1 MKKVNLIE
9 WLSRNSH
16 EKQKPQRFARY
27 AAMLIMLLTLGVG
40 PMWAKRIYLDLN
52 GQNWT
57 DASAL
62 IYVHEWEGGTGSTWP
77 GHKMTHKGGNIY
89 YYDIDDNN
97 TKVKFSRV
105 NPNNTSD
112 VWNSTADL
120 TFGSNNIYTLS
131 EYTTGSWSSTLATWI
146 GKSYIVANGT
156 WYNADGTGQANN
168 FNSYNLGA
176 ITSLS
181 LGGQVQTYGQKW
193 GDENNAEMYYKID
206 ENSSSTIELEW
217 FKYADN
223 NNFYG
228 MGGTGSQ
235 HVQDA
240 TNINISALEP
250 GSHSLAVWFHTSDGD
265 LWDSNNSSNYIASF
279 TINPIV
285 TFDAN
290 GGSGSMSDQTVT
302 YNTNTALSANSF
314 TKTGY
319 DFAGWATSSDGS
331 VVYANQGNVQ
341 LTAHTDLYAKW
352 TAHNYT
358 ASNNIKH
365 ADGST
370 AGQYNVNYDATSISY
385 TTAPSKT
392 GYNLEGLYYESGLS
406 NKIVN
411 NDRSLRASTS
421 YTTSGSKWNQTSA
434 PNLYAKWTAK
444 TYSITLND
452 DGAYDGDGSATA
464 TYNGTALAISEHAS
478 RDGWNLVGYF
488 AAGTGDQVTDAS
500 GNLLPS
506 KRFQSGGNYYDITN
520 SSSQWIY
527 DGDLTLYAHWSKE
540 YSVTYNANGGT
551 GTTTDANSPY
561 EAGSNVTV
569 LSNSFTRSGYSF
581 TGWNTSAEGD
591 GTPYAAGAT
600 ISSIAANVTLYAQW
614 SENDYTVTVN
624 AGSNG
629 SVGSGSVTGHK
640 DTKVTLPTAT
650 ANTGYHFSTWTTT
663 SGSVTYTDQTSA
675 TAAQV
680 NGLTA
685 AATVRAD
692 FAANTYS
699 VVFNANGGS
708 GSMSNEAFTYDAA
721 SKALTSNSFTKSGYT
736 FVGWATSAAR
746 ANAMNIDY
754 TNGQSVQ
761 NLTSMN
767 GGTFNLYAVWAKKY
781 YIGGRFQHD
790 WEDGSS
796 TTNEMTYDTSTG
808 KYKFTTSKTVSE
820 LSAQWHNVSG
830 NYDADQVFFI
840 HTGNGKNGSSSPF
853 YTTPNQDGAGRNF
866 ETSNSY
872 ANALVL
878 AIQETNWGEIVND
891 RCVQFSNVDNL
902 SSSVIVWW
910 DPANKKVWY
919 TATESLNTN
928 YYLLGFGE
936 GSWGETDAR
945 RFKVASVNATTATV
959 SVSLSATTYTQN
971 TDNGFKVKHHNG
983 TYYGNNSTM
992 TRANCSGWV
1001 FEDGKQNCGIT
1012 ADLAGTYT
1020 FTLNLSTM
1028 AVTATYPTAYQL
1040 NYSIGSVAGT
1050 DGSISTSPSTSSGS
1064 YVGSGNSVT
1073 LTGPEAKT
1081 GYTWKGWYT
1090 NAAGTEGKIADES
1103 RAITV
1108 TMNADKTLYACYTE
1122 NSYSTNVAV
1131 SPAAKG
1137 SITDPTP
1144 AAGKIDVSHH
1154 TGTSVTATAITNYV
1168 FDHWGVSGGGLTVNS
1183 TTANPATF
1191 KATSA
1196 NGTITAY
1203 FEDQWCI
1210 KGDQWDSWST
1220 SKGLP
1225 NTGTNTYSASFTLTK
1240 GQKYKFKVHD
1250 RKTNTWYGNT
1260 KDAGEHAMERGD
1272 AAYGTATNGG
1282 NDDNLTITPDVTGDY
1297 TFSFNTSTKK
1307 ITVTYPTAY
1316 TVTFGAGTI
1325 NGSDAAISA
1334 SATPSFSSG
1343 DYVLPETD
1351 ITFSKGSTK
1360 DGYTWKGWYSD
1371 QAGSATLH
1379 EDDDDDFTWSA
1390 TRTGNIS
1397 VYACYN
1403 FITYDIT
1410 YNLNSGTNHPSNPA
1424 TFNVETSTITLQN
1437 PTRTG
1442 YTFGGWYDNSS
1453 LTGDAVTTIAK
1464 GTHEDQEFWAKWTAK
1479 TYTITLNQ
1487 NGATTESDPTSLTA
1501 TYDGRAGGTSDQF
1514 TLTNPE
1520 KTGYTFAGWYESEGG
1535 TGAEIITTARY
1546 YKWEANPYVTTTGLW
1561 QHDGNVTVYAK
1572 WTPNDYAVTL
1582 STTGETGYGSNA
1594 PANQTATFGAGLP
1607 TITPP
1612 TGAAGYKFQGY
1623 FTAAN
1628 GAGTQY
1634 YNANGTSAHAWDIAS
1649 GTTLHAYFQKTVIS
1663 TLEHPASIAK
1673 GDVVTLDVNPVL
1685 NQTGATDYMDICWSL
1700 LYDNDNPVESGVAIA
1715 ANPVDGKPNQVRY
1728 TLTGLSAGYY
1738 KVKAVLKANASSFD
1752 ACDAGTELST
1762 LKSNLRIAG
1771 NSNVTILYQDASGNT
1786 IRENGAVE
1794 VARGE
1799 TVEVTAPEII
1809 GYSFATWVLGD
1820 VLATEDELTANP
1832 ITISAEYD
1840 GHLTAKYN
1848 RKNTIYFKNTLNWP
1862 AVYVNLLDA
1871 GYWNENGS
1879 GNNGHSNRN
1888 LEMTRLGESDIW
1900 YYEYDGKTANAYVSF
1915 TSVVQNG
1922 DGAGAGNFWGA
1933 DTEVE
1938 NEKVKVVYPTRPNYD
1953 ANERTAYGFH
1963 VNTPMFVPLAGQT
1976 AKEMNVNAEG
1986 RAYYYNQGYWT
1997 KYEPVSKETGYT
2009 LKIFNKKNNAAEPDA
2024 GSAPVLVKS
2033 VPFVFDGDMTFP
2045 VSVTV
2050 DLEAGKWYGFKLYRD
2065 KGNSSD
2071 PLSWYG
2077 NGGNM
2082 SNKHSGDFSK
2092 GETVWEFKTTLT
2104 DNCGLQT
2111 NSAGD
2116 YVFTLTYGKEA
2127 YKDSMQ
2133 YLIGVHYPEATGDY
2147 RLVYSDNNRTG
2158 ILSTTIPFE
2167 SEADTLSFFVDK
2179 TASPKLALQ
2188 KCEVSYDGKETTT
2201 LTWTDTIADLFSS
2214 GLPSAITESGVYY
2227 FCINKNPET
2236 GKKELGDT
2244 KLYEGNFY
2252 IRTDGATPSKW
2263 DNFRQNNHLMAYSD
2277 YADEHENFTHSY
2289 TQWYDLT
2296 NRKNLK
2302 FTVANDYSVSISDTL
2317 TREALSGQW
2326 TNIDDYIDEN
2336 GDLNRQANVRFMY
2349 NSKTNAISR
2358 AYIDGAYADGGN
2370 FLKILARTQDSIYA
2384 AAEGGD
2390 PLTEITFTD
2399 NGNWLYEQ
2407 TVFAQPG
2414 ARYKLRSLFGTTDGG
2429 KQVITQYFKG
2439 GAGSTAAD
2447 SATMIGGDGSSRM
2460 QIRLLYDFKTNR
2472 VVTAYQPSGTIDESV
2487 EIHADIMFMREHQE
2501 DIEQITFAE
2510 GKSISEIENI
2520 YCGLRFNKWTL
2531 NNKSKEDGHATLSPL
2546 LSRYERDIFY
2556 VSFPYDVRLS
2566 DVIGFGTYGQHWIVE
2581 YYDGAARAKN
2591 GFWIDSDSYWKFVTP
2606 SMKDTFTLKAGTGY
2620 IVALDLDE
2628 LYYISDEVHA
2638 SIWDNT
2644 DITNLELLFPG
2655 KVSSISNVDVTY
2667 NMPSH
2672 ECTINRGTT
2681 AGNRTIK
2688 DSHWNVLGVPT
2699 FKNITGQASG
2709 DPDEGVGR
2717 GEIVFANKAWV
2728 KDSLKLKFIYDGN
2741 LADNSLT
2748 PKAVKD
2754 FEFKA
2759 MHAYVVQYCG
2769 DVTFTTS
2776 ATPAPASVAART
2788 YAEEPIDVDFRLEL
2802 NKDGVLEDQT
2812 FVSMTNNEDA
2822 SADFVFGEDL
2832 SKEFNT
2838 NRANIYTFIGTEWVA
2853 GNTLPMTNQ
2862 TTIVPVGVKIA
2873 ADGEYTFSIPEGTY
2887 GVGITLIDNEAGA
2900 RTNLGLMDY
2909 SVTLEQGQIDNRFVL
2924 EISPISQIST
2934 DIEAVTGDGLQVTGA
2949 RKIMIDGLL
2958 YIVKDGK
2965 VFDAQGKRLQ

>member
-1 MKKVNLIE
+1 MKNKFLQF
-9 WLSRNSH
+9 LSSMR
-16 EKQKPQRFARY
+16 RG

-40 PMWAKRIYLDLN
+40 QMWGA
-52 GQNWT
+52 WT
-57 DASAL
+57 
-62 IYVHEWEGGTGSTWP
+62 
-77 GHKMTHKGGNIY
+77 GNAGIC
-89 YYDIDDNN
+89 
-97 TKVKFSRV
+97 V
-105 NPNNTSD
+105 
-112 VWNSTADL
+112 
-120 TFGSNNIYTLS
+120 
-131 EYTTGSWSSTLATWI
+131 
-146 GKSYIVANGT
+146 NGT
-156 WYNADGTGQANN
+156 WYKASSNIDGGNWLNSQTT
-168 FNSYNLGA
+168 FNGTNLGA
-176 ITSLS
+176 ITSLE
-181 LGGQVQTYGQKW
+181 LGGEYQNWDDSKDDACGW
-193 GDENNAEMYYKID
+193 NSNNGIWITITT
-206 ENSSSTIELEW
+206 NSGTSVDA
-217 FKYADN
+217 FKLSCYRDGKSGN
-223 NNFYG
+223 NNVWKTTGSTGTCGDGSSWAAYSVDISGYAAGVYKLKVHWFSASG
-228 MGGTGSQ
+228 VALPSSGDDVATFTINPVVTFKANGGTGS
-235 HVQDA
+235 DY
-240 TNINISALEP
+240 T
-250 GSHSLAVWFHTSDGD
+250 
-265 LWDSNNSSNYIASF
+265 
-279 TINPIV
+279 
-285 TFDAN
+285 
-290 GGSGSMSDQTVT
+290 QTVT
-302 YNTNTALSANSF
+302 YNTATALTDNTFSRD
-314 TKTGY
+314 GY
-319 DFAGWATSSDGS
+319 TFAGWATSSGGS
-331 VVYANQGNVQ
+331 VVYTNGANVT
-341 LTAHTDLYAKW
+341 LTAHTDLYAVW
-352 TAHNYT
+352 YPYFCDTELSAT
-358 ASNNIKH
+358 S
-365 ADGST
+365 GT
-370 AGQYNVNYDATSISY
+370 TGAGTDISLTCSVVDSKYRITVKGTGLTSISAGVYYKYGGVGDGHQLINDATLVTNSSTNITYDIPANAKTPVFY
-385 TTAPSKT
+385 T
-392 GYNLEGLYYESGLS
+392 NLF
-406 NKIVN
+406 VV
-411 NDRSLRASTS
+411 RASESAYNQIKDKTIDWS
-421 YTTSGSKWNQTSA
+421 YSCGITNYSVTYNGSSASGSVPTDNSVYTSGDEVTVLGKNTLSMDNYSFSGWNTSSNMSGTDRA
-434 PNLYAKWTAK
+434 VSSTFNISANTTLYAKWTQ
-444 TYSITLND
+444 TITLHANTD
-452 DGAYDGDGSATA
+452 HHGTGANSSATA
-464 TYNGTALAISEHAS
+464 VWNKAS
-478 RDGWNLVGYF
+478 VEGFSATTGAVGYTLDGYYTDPTSGTKVLNANGSF
-488 AAGTGDQVTDAS
+488 ANSNVTGYITS
-500 GNLLPS
+500 GKWSRTEAAP
-506 KRFQSGGNYYDITN
+506 
-520 SSSQWIY
+520 
-527 DGDLTLYAHWSKE
+527 TLYAHWVADTWDLYSNTTKLGAFINTSTDE
-540 YSVTYNANGGT
+540 YRLNINITNDNQAQWHFLKNNSTYYYTGAVNPINENVTLGIGAGMIAWQGGSTGHYTLKVWKSSSIWYLRAYASPQVNYTAAPTGGT
-551 GTTTDANSPY
+551 VAVSSNWDGALSAGDYAMY
-561 EAGSNVTV
+561 GSNVTFTATPATGYTFEGWYGASDFSGEK
-569 LSNSFTRSGYSF
+569 LST
-581 TGWNTSAEGD
+581 NT
-591 GTPYAAGAT
+591 
-600 ISSIAANVTLYAQW
+600 TL
-614 SENDYTVTVN
+614 TVN
-624 AGSNG
+624 G
-629 SVGSGSVTGHK
+629 V
-640 DTKVTLPTAT
+640 
-650 ANTGYHFSTWTTT
+650 
-663 SGSVTYTDQTSA
+663 TSA
-675 TAAQV
+675 TNRYAKFEETMSS
-680 NGLTA
+680 LT
-685 AATVRAD
+685 
-692 FAANTYS
+692 
-699 VVFNANGGS
+699 
-708 GSMSNEAFTYDAA
+708 
-721 SKALTSNSFTKSGYT
+721 
-736 FVGWATSAAR
+736 
-746 ANAMNIDY
+746 
-754 TNGQSVQ
+754 
-761 NLTSMN
+761 
-767 GGTFNLYAVWAKKY
+767 
-781 YIGGRFQHD
+781 
-790 WEDGSS
+790 
-796 TTNEMTYDTSTG
+796 
-808 KYKFTTSKTVSE
+808 
-820 LSAQWHNVSG
+820 
-830 NYDADQVFFI
+830 
-840 HTGNGKNGSSSPF
+840 
-853 YTTPNQDGAGRNF
+853 
-866 ETSNSY
+866 TSNSY
-872 ANALVL
+872 DAGTPGYAAPTVSNSATDVGYATTRTITATAAGTGYTFAGWTLTNCTRTDGGGPTANP
-878 AIQETNWGEIVND
+878 ITI
-891 RCVQFSNVDNL
+891 CSNGDGAAVTVVANYEEDL
-902 SSSVIVWW
+902 SSPWTLKGGTNLTGNDW
-910 DPANKKVWY
+910 ATAYNLTKKSGHS
-919 TATESLNTN
+919 TESVAYYTLSISSTN
-928 YYLLGFGE
+928 SGISGSADDWSFKLINSETWYGLTAE
-936 GSWGETDAR
+936 GSWWWQRSTKANKSLTTSGQNIQICADVAGNYEV
-945 RFKVASVNATTATV
+945 KVDYSTPASPTV
-959 SVSLSATTYTQN
+959 TVIFPTSYTL
-971 TDNGFKVKHHNG
+971 T
-983 TYYGNNSTM
+983 
-992 TRANCSGWV
+992 
-1001 FEDGKQNCGIT
+1001 
-1012 ADLAGTYT
+1012 
-1020 FTLNLSTM
+1020 
-1028 AVTATYPTAYQL
+1028 
-1040 NYSIGSVAGT
+1040 YSIGDVNGT
-1050 DGSISTSPSTSSGS
+1050 SGNISTSPSTESGS
-1064 YVGSGNSVT
+1064 KVLEGSSIT
-1073 LTGPEAKT
+1073 LTAPNEKS
-1081 GYTWKGWYT
+1081 GYTWKGWYL
-1090 NAAGTEGKIADES
+1090 NAEGSGVQQCATKAY
-1103 RAITV
+1103 AV

-1122 NSYSTNVAV
+1122 NSYSTTVASNGNGSV
-1131 SPAAKG
+1131 SPSG
-1137 SITDPTP
+1137 SVNV
-1144 AAGKIDVSHH
+1144 KQV
-1154 TGTSVTATAITNYV
+1154 TGTVITATPSSNYV
-1168 FDHWGVSGGGLTVNS
+1168 FDHWTTSGGGITATSALTVSPN
-1183 TTANPATF
+1183 TF

-1196 NGTITAY
+1196 SGTITAY
-1203 FEDQWCI
+1203 FDHQWCL

-1820 VLATEDELTANP
+1820 VLATEDELTDNP

-1840 GHLTAKYN
+1840 GILIAKYN

-1862 AVYVNLLDA
+1862 AVYVNLLSS
-1871 GYWNENGS
+1871 GFWNANGS
-1879 GNNGHSNRN
+1879 GNTGHANRN
-1888 LEMTRLGESDIW
+1888 IAMTQLGTSDIW
-1900 YYEYDGKTANAYVSF
+1900 YYEYGETSTSDYVSF
-1915 TSVVQNG
+1915 TSQPQAN
-1922 DGAGAGNFWGA
+1922 ATNFWGK
-1933 DTEVE
+1933 DTDP
-1938 NEKVKVVYPTRPNYD
+1938 KVMVVYPTRPNYD

-1976 AKEMNVNAEG
+1976 AVEKNINNNG
-1986 RAYYYNQGYWT
+1986 RAYYYNQGYWA
-1997 KYEPVSKETGYT
+1997 KYEPINKETGYT
-2009 LKIFNKKNNAAEPDA
+2009 LKIYNKKNNAATPDA
-2024 GSAPVLVKS
+2024 GQAPVLMKS
-2033 VPFVFDGDMTFP
+2033 VPFTFNGDMTLP

-2050 DLEAGKWYGFKLYRD
+2050 DLEAGKWYGFKIYRD
-2065 KGNSSD
+2065 KGNTGD
-2071 PLSWYG
+2071 ALSWYG
-2077 NGGNM
+2077 NGGDM
-2082 SNKHSGDFSK
+2082 SNKHSGDFDK
-2092 GETVWEFKTTLT
+2092 GEAVWEFKSTQAS
-2104 DNCGLQT
+2104 NCGLQT
-2111 NSAGD
+2111 TSAGD
-2116 YVFTLTYGKEA
+2116 YVFTLAYGKELST
-2127 YKDSMQ
+2127 DSMQ
-2133 YLIGVHYPEATGDY
+2133 YLVGVHYPEAAGDY
-2147 RLVYSDNNRTG
+2147 RLVYSDDNRTG
-2158 ILSTTIPFE
+2158 ILSTTIPYN
-2167 SEADTLSFFVDK
+2167 SEADTLSFFVDVD
-2179 TASPKLALQ
+2179 ADPSLALQ
-2188 KCEVSYDGKETTT
+2188 KCAVSYDGGSTTT
-2201 LTWTDTIADLFSS
+2201 VTWTDTIADLFSG
-2214 GLPSAITESGVYY
+2214 GLPAAISESGVYY
-2227 FCINKNPET
+2227 FCINRNT
-2236 GKKELGDT
+2236 SGKKELGDV
-2244 KLYEGNFY
+2244 KLYTGNFY

-2277 YADEHENFTHSY
+2277 YADLNENFTHSY

-2296 NRKNLK
+2296 NRRNVK

-2317 TREALSGQW
+2317 IREEASGTW
-2326 TNIDDYIDEN
+2326 VHIADYIDTDGN
-2336 GDLNRQANVRFMY
+2336 LNRSANVRFMY
-2349 NSKTNAISR
+2349 NDKTNAISR
-2358 AYIDGAYADGGN
+2358 AYIDGAYEAGGN

-2407 TVFAQPG
+2407 TVYAQPG

-2429 KQVITQYFKG
+2429 KHVITQYFKG
-2439 GAGSTAAD
+2439 NEGSTAAD
-2447 SATMIGGDGSSRM
+2447 SATMIGGNGSSRM
-2460 QIRLLYDFKTNR
+2460 PIRLLYDFKTNR
-2472 VVTAYQPSGTIDESV
+2472 VVAAYKPSSGTINENL
-2487 EIHADIMFMREHQE
+2487 EINADIMFMREHQE
-2501 DIEQITFAE
+2501 DIEQITFAS

-2531 NNKSKEDGHATLSPL
+2531 NNKSKEVGHATLSPL
-2546 LSRYERDIFY
+2546 LSRYERDLFY

-2566 DVIGFGTYGQHWIVE
+2566 DVIGFGTYGQHWIIE

-2591 GFWIDSDSYWKFVTP
+2591 GFWADSESYWKFVTP
-2606 SMKDTFTLKAGTGY
+2606 SMKDTFELKAGTGY

-2628 LYYISDEVHA
+2628 LYYISEEVHA
-2638 SIWDNT
+2638 SIWNNT
-2644 DITNLELLFPG
+2644 DISDLELLFPG
-2655 KVSSISNVDVTY
+2655 NVSSISNVDVTY

-2672 ECTINRGTT
+2672 ECKINRGT
-2681 AGNRTIK
+2681 ASGNRTIK

-2699 FKNITGQASG
+2699 FKNITGEASG
-2709 DPDEGVGR
+2709 EPDEGVGS

-2728 KDSLKLKFIYDGN
+2728 KDSLKMKFIYDGN
-2741 LADNSLT
+2741 LSDNSLT
-2748 PKAVKD
+2748 AKAVKD

-2769 DVTFTTS
+2769 NVTFTTS

-2832 SKEFNT
+2832 SKEFN
-2838 NRANIYTFIGTEWVA
+2838 NSRANIYTFIGTEWAA
-2853 GNTLPMTNQ
+2853 GNTLPMSDQ
-2862 TTIVPVGVKIA
+2862 TTVVPVGIKIA
-2873 ADGEYTFSIPEGTY
+2873 STGDYTFAIPDGTN
-2887 GVGITLIDNEAGA
+2887 GVGVTLIDNETGVRTSLSALDYTINLSAG
-2900 RTNLGLMDY
+2900 TY
-2909 SVTLEQGQIDNRFVL
+2909 DNRFVL
-2924 EISPISQIST
+2924 EISPVHQSP
-2934 DIEAVTGDGLQVTGA
+2934 TGVELLNGENGENGV
-2949 RKIMIDGLL
+2949 RKVLIDNIL
-2958 YIVKDGK
+2958 YIVKDG
-2965 VFDAQGKRLQ
+2965 VMYDARGSRVQ